1 MNFKLYIKTR
11 IYYIIT
17 RDMLRRSLVVFILA
31 ACSFLYVSGCDKPD
45 AEEPPVADEKHDVL
59 FIGLLPEQNIFE
71 QILRYKPLADYL
83 YKRTGIK
90 IELRMITRYGDIIDN
105 FKKERLDGAFFG
117 SFTYTLAH
125 EKLGVETL
133 VRPEKADGTSTY
145 YGMIMVRKDSGIR
158 NAADMKGKVF
168 AFVDRTTTAGFLLPL
183 YYFKKN
189 GIKDYRTYF
198 RETYF
203 AGTHEDV
210 IRDVMTGKADIG
222 AAKNTIYDM
231 MVKADRRIEEEVMI
245 LDRSPDVP
253 ENGLAL
259 KKTVRESVRDKIRD
273 TLLAMHDDAEGADVL
288 RALGFKRFIV
298 NTDKDYAPVYDY
310 ARKAG
315 IDYSVYNYR
324 NK

>member
-1 MNFKLYIKTR
+1 MNFKLYIKTG
-11 IYYIIT
+11 IYYIIISA
-17 RDMLRRSLVVFILA
+17 MLRRSLVVFILA

-45 AEEPPVADEKHDVL
+45 AEEPPVADEKHDVV

-90 IELRMITRYGDIIDN
+90 IELKMITRYGDIIDN
-105 FKKERLDGAFFG
+105 FKKEGLDGAFFG

-168 AFVDRTTTAGFLLPL
+168 AFV

-189 GIKDYRTYF
+189 GIDDYRTYF

-231 MVKADRRIEEEVMI
+231 MVKADRRIEDEIVI
-245 LDRSPDVP
+245 LERSPDVP

-259 KKTVRESVRDKIRD
+259 KMTVRESVRDKIRD

-298 NTDKDYAPVYDY
+298 NADKDYVPVYDY

-315 IDYSVYNYR
+315 IDYSKYNYR